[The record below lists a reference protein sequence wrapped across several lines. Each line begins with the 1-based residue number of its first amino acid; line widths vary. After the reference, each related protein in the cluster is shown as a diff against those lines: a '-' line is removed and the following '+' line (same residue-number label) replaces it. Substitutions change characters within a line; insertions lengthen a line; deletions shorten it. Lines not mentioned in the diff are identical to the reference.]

1 MKTSTRVLI
10 ADDDVSIRQLV
21 TTIARREGLEIDT
34 AADGVEA
41 IEKLK
46 NNEYAAIL
54 LDLMMPRTDG
64 FGVVD
69 YLRANPPSQ
78 KPVVLIITA
87 YADQKFK
94 EIDPDFVAG
103 VVRKPFEVADLGELV
118 RHCVESYA
126 ELSRSAAPP
135 RAPRVPSDTSH

>member
-41 IEKLK
+41 IEKLRT
-46 NNEYAAIL
+46 NEYAVIL

-69 YLRANPPSQ
+69 YLRAHPPSQ

-126 ELSRSAAPP
+126 ELSGSAAPA
-135 RAPRVPSDTSH
+135 RSPRVHSDTSH